1 MKKKDLIKL
10 IVVLLLLVLL
20 GAFTWYVNDYY
31 HADEMAL
38 KVLEEENIV
47 INKDNIILKG
57 SNDIGIIFYPGA
69 KVETESYL
77 PILSKLR
84 DRGFTTILVKMP
96 FNMAIFNSNAADK
109 IIKQNKDIKHFY
121 IAGHSMGGAMA
132 SSYAAKNQDKV
143 EGLILLGSYIYGDY
157 PEEDTLTIYGSL
169 NQSVEDKINYTK
181 NIVAI
186 EGGNHAQFGNYGFQK
201 GDSKATIS
209 AEEQQRISVDAIT
222 SFITLRCVD

>member
-1 MKKKDLIKL
+1 MKKKEKVILFILLSFLLIG
-10 IVVLLLLVLL
+10 I
-20 GAFTWYVNDYY
+20 AFTLYVNDYY
-31 HADEMAL
+31 HAEPVAL
-38 KVLEEENIV
+38 KVLDEENIE
-47 INKDNIILKG
+47 IKKDSIILKG
-57 SNDIGIIFYPGA
+57 NSGVGIIFYPGA
-69 KVETESYL
+69 KVEAESYL
-77 PILSKLR
+77 PLLSKLR
-84 DRGFTTILVKMP
+84 DKGFTIILVKML

-109 IIKQNKDIKHFY
+109 IIKDNSDIKYWY

-157 PEEDTLTIYGSL
+157 PEERALTIYGSL

-181 NIVAI
+181 NIVEI

-209 AEEQQRISVDAIT
+209 AEEQQDISVDAIT
-222 SFITLRCVD
+222 TFINQNL

>member
-1 MKKKDLIKL
+1 MKKKGVIKKL
-10 IVVLLLLVLL
+10 VVLLVLLSL

-31 HADEMAL
+31 HAEEIAL
-38 KVLEEENIV
+38 KVLDEDNIIV
-47 INKDNIILKG
+47 SKDSIILKG
-57 SNDIGIIFYPGA
+57 NSEVGIIFYPGA
-69 KVETESYL
+69 KVEAESYL

-109 IIKQNKDIKHFY
+109 VIEENKNIKHWY

-132 SSYAAKNQDKV
+132 SSYAAKNQEKV

-157 PEEDTLTIYGSL
+157 PEERALTIYGSL

-181 NIVAI
+181 NIVEI

-209 AEEQQRISVDAIT
+209 AEKQQDISVDAIT
-222 SFITLRCVD
+222 TFINQNL

>member
-1 MKKKDLIKL
+1 MKKKDLIKI

-69 KVETESYL
+69 KVEAESYL

-109 IIKQNKDIKHFY
+109 IIKQNKDIKHFF

-132 SSYAAKNQDKV
+132 SSYAAKNQDKL

-169 NQSVEDKINYTK
+169 NQSVEDKIKYTK
-181 NIVAI
+181 NIVEI